1 MTTPPQQIGRY
12 IIERELERGGMG
24 VVYLANDPYVRR
36 QVAVKVLP
44 RQLTLDTE
52 SRTRFQREAQIVA
65 NLEHEYIV
73 SVYDFGE
80 YNEQMFIVMRF
91 MSGGSLVR
99 HLKGKPLT
107 LRTVS
112 PVIQRVAV
120 ALDAAHAQSII
131 HRDIKPGNILF
142 DNHGQA
148 FLGDFGIAKLL
159 AERSDRLTG
168 EAVIGTPEYMSPEQ
182 VRGAGPLD
190 GRSDVYA
197 LGVVIF
203 EMLAGGLPFKK
214 DTPMNT
220 AIAHVMD
227 PIPDIMTLNPRLPR
241 QTQTVIAKALA
252 KDPTQRYQT
261 AGQLAE
267 QIELLASGRWFLAKL
282 TD

>member
-1 MTTPPQQIGRY
+1 
-12 IIERELERGGMG
+12 MG

-44 RQLTLDTE
+44 RNLTLDTE

-91 MSGGSLVR
+91 MSGGSLVQ

-107 LRTVS
+107 LRAVS
-112 PVIQRVAV
+112 PVVQRVAA

-203 EMLAGGLPFKK
+203 EMLTGRLPFKK

-227 PIPDIMTLNPRLPR
+227 PIPDILLLNPRLPR

-267 QIELLASGRWFLAKL
+267 QIELLASGRWFLAQL
-282 TD
+282 TN